1 MEKVQMEKVECI
13 DGIKFRSKDIS
24 LYQTI
29 LSHADCDRMIEEHE
43 DWKVLDGEPSIQI
56 DTYQDDLGNDF
67 VAIVCTRC
75 EVTIIE
81 CDGNPLKI
89 RSE

>member
-1 MEKVQMEKVECI
+1 MEKVQMEKVQMEKVECI

-29 LSHADCDRMIEEHE
+29 LSHADCDALHE
-43 DWKVLDGEPSIQI
+43 AHDGEPAIQI

>member
-29 LSHADCDRMIEEHE
+29 LSHADCDALHE
-43 DWKVLDGEPSIQI
+43 AHDGEPAIQI
-56 DTYQDDLGNDF
+56 YTYQDDLGNDC
-67 VAIVCTRC
+67 VDINCQRC
-75 EVTIIE
+75 GVVIIE
-81 CDGNPLKI
+81 SRGFYSGK

>member
-1 MEKVQMEKVECI
+1 MDKIQMEKV
-13 DGIKFRSKDIS
+13 DGLLSVKFRSKDIS

-29 LSHADCDRMIEEHE
+29 LSHADCDAWHE
-43 DWKVLDGEPSIQI
+43 ARDGEPAIQI
-56 DTYQDDLGNDF
+56 YTYQDDLGNDF
-67 VAIVCTRC
+67 VAIVCARC

>member
-1 MEKVQMEKVECI
+1 MNKIQMEKFQR
-13 DGIKFRSKDIS
+13 GGWTMFGSKDIS

-29 LSHADCDRMIEEHE
+29 LSHADCDALHE
-43 DWKVLDGEPSIQI
+43 AHDGEPAIQI
-56 DTYQDDLGNDF
+56 DTYLDDMGNDF